1 MISYA
6 GNLRHDCLDK
16 EGWMDDFL
24 ELIPYLA
31 PLIVI
36 QIGLLVYGLIDLI
49 KRERTKGPKWVWGI
63 VVIFFSIIG
72 PLVYLLYGREE

>member
-1 MISYA
+1 M
-6 GNLRHDCLDK
+6 
-16 EGWMDDFL
+16 
-24 ELIPYLA
+24 IPYLA

>member
-1 MISYA
+1 
-6 GNLRHDCLDK
+6 
-16 EGWMDDFL
+16 MDDFL

>member
-1 MISYA
+1 
-6 GNLRHDCLDK
+6 
-16 EGWMDDFL
+16 MDDFL
-24 ELIPYLA
+24 KLIPYLA

-36 QIGLLVYGLIDLI
+36 QIGLLAYGLIDLI
-49 KRERTKGPKWVWGI
+49 KRERTKGPRWLWGI